1 MGVENGYGID
11 NDITRVTQ
19 LLHHAVGEMG
29 MYRTT
34 RLNFGALAREGEA
47 RRDLDE
53 ETRRIME
60 TQSERLYRETRALL
74 AERKGLTEHLVSK
87 LLAAGEMSLADALR
101 EIRSF
106 EASLP
111 LA

>member
-1 MGVENGYGID
+1 MRQGTGHSRESGDYSAGDVAIVNPYIKHDGAFASLDSPEEVFTVGI
-11 NDITRVTQ
+11 NRAVT
-19 LLHHAVGEMG
+19 
-29 MYRTT
+29 
-34 RLNFGALAREGEA
+34 
-47 RRDLDE
+47 
-53 ETRRIME
+53 
-60 TQSERLYRETRALL
+60 LL